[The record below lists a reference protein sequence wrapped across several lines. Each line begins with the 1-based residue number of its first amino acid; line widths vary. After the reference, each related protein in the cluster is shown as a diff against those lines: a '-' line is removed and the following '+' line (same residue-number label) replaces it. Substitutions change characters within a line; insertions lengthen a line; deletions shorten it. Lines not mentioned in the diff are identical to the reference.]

1 MTKNQIL
8 KRLTDINVIYQ
19 EPAKLFSKPED
30 NFYCNIK
37 KACGYPDILNA
48 MADLV
53 GEKLRDKENCV
64 AVSGYGGLPLGAV
77 VASRFNR
84 KLVTVR
90 KTEKKYGPRGLID
103 GYIPTENDVVV
114 IIDDVLATGDSIR
127 PIIDSLQDV
136 KIKISRVIFV
146 VDIEKT
152 RLPIPHESL
161 FQVGEITNPNS

>member
-1 MTKNQIL
+1 MTKDQIL

-19 EPAKLFSKPED
+19 EPAKSFSEPED

-48 MADLV
+48 LADLV
-53 GEKLRDKENCV
+53 GEKLRDEENCI

-103 GYIPTENDVVV
+103 EYVPTQNDMIV
-114 IIDDVLATGDSIR
+114 ILDDVLATGDSIG
-127 PIIDSLQDV
+127 PVINSLQNV
-136 KIKISRVIFV
+136 GIKISRAIFV
-146 VDIEKT
+146 VEIEKMK
-152 RLPIPHESL
+152 LPIPYESL
-161 FQVGEITNPNS
+161 FQIDEITNSDS